1 MSRAVM
7 KSYMSLLLGGAVL
20 GLGGCS
26 TLQSIN
32 PFDRSEENIRK
43 AQGEVAGDEERISIL
58 SLDDQLNP
66 GGTITPGALP
76 MPEAYVNQDWPQAG
90 GNAVHA
96 MGRTLADA
104 TLEKAWSENAGSS
117 SDRKG
122 RVVAPPVIAN
132 GRIYVMD
139 SDNRVRAIDE
149 QTGDTIFRIEVE
161 KEKVGRS
168 RTAGTSIEDRI
179 RNPFSIFGGGGGDD
193 KESVGGGVAIGDGK
207 LFVSSGLGLMGAY
220 DAQTGAQLWETQ
232 TRTPLHSVPTYADGR
247 VFAISDDNEIFAF
260 NANSGE
266 QIWSYQGI
274 IESARMLTASAPAV
288 SGEVVI
294 APFSSGEVVALRVQN
309 GGVVW
314 QDALS
319 SSGRLTPLSSI
330 NDIAAGPVVA
340 DGFVIASAQSGNTT
354 AFDLRTGQRL
364 WSQPAGM
371 IGFPLVV
378 GDNVF
383 GVTTNAEVIAM
394 SKLDGS
400 VTWLSQLKA
409 FGKERKRKDRIAW
422 IGPVLAGENLVMA
435 SSEGQMVSVNAQTGA
450 IVSESKVGDAVFVPP
465 VIANQTVYLLTD
477 GAKLVAYR

>member
-1 MSRAVM
+1 MNKLAL
-7 KSYMSLLLGGAVL
+7 SLSAALL
-20 GLGGCS
+20 LGGCS
-26 TLQSIN
+26 TLQSLN
-32 PFDRSEENIRK
+32 PFDSNSNKDIRER
-43 AQGEVAGDEERISIL
+43 QGEVEGERIAIL
-58 SLDDQLNP
+58 ALDDQLNA
-66 GGTITPGALP
+66 GGSIAPGALP
-76 MPEAYVNQDWPQAG
+76 LPEGYVNQDWPQAG
-90 GNAVHA
+90 GNAGHA

-104 TLEKAWSENAGSS
+104 TLERAWRESAGDG

-122 RVVAPPVIAN
+122 RVVAPPVIAE

-139 SDNRVRAIDE
+139 SDNTVRAVDE
-149 QTGDTIFRIEVE
+149 QTGDTVFRVEVE
-161 KEKVGRS
+161 KEAIGKT

-179 RNPFSIFGGGGGDD
+179 KNPFGLFGGGGGSD
-193 KESVGGGVAIGDGK
+193 KESVGGGVAVGDGK
-207 LFVSSGLGLMGAY
+207 LYVSSGLGIMAAY
-220 DAQTGAQLWETQ
+220 DANTGAALWQTP
-232 TRTPLHSVPTYADGR
+232 TRTPLHSAPTYADGR
-247 VFAISDDNEIFAF
+247 VFATSDDNEIFAF
-260 NANSGE
+260 NANTGE
-266 QIWSYQGI
+266 VIWTYQGI
-274 IESARMLTASAPAV
+274 IEPARMLTASAPAV
-288 SGEVVI
+288 AGEVVI

-319 SSGRLTPLSSI
+319 SPGRLTPLSSI

-354 AFDLRTGQRL
+354 AFDLRTGGRV

-383 GVTTNAEVIAM
+383 GVTTNAEVVAM

-400 VTWLSQLKA
+400 VTWLTQLEA
-409 FGKERKRKDRIAW
+409 FGKPKKRKDRIAW
-422 IGPVLAGENLVMA
+422 IGPVLAGNQLVVA
-435 SSEGQMVSVNAQTGA
+435 NSEGRMITVDVQSGTITG
-450 IVSESKVGDAVFVPP
+450 EQKVGDSVFVPP